1 MSLTEAPVTNTKR
14 KRQPQTDETNIGTK
28 LEKKLHHDAR
38 EVRKAAKK
46 AKTFE
51 MQKILKKLKDARCT
65 AGFVILV
72 GCFSDN
78 SFPRGKGDDNT
89 VKDIEAQ
96 HMALKV
102 GIYNASDIRPYLMVY
117 QQLDSEPIADSALS
131 TKIKK
136 DKFLSQDPN
145 LRFAMSKS
153 LSSSLIAPA
162 VPGSAAGIV
171 QSRLLS
177 SKVLAAGVSRIIEGL
192 RRLLNPAERTY
203 HAEDDNA
210 EVSPPRK
217 KKQKTQRNEGL
228 PKVPPVDAPSEDEP
242 RADTEDDGWE
252 SGTVSDGDHSVQGDS
267 GVNKGSDEE
276 DNSTSDNGDDGPP
289 VPRERPSQGKPK
301 APQSTFLPS
310 LSVGFIRGD
319 SDTDFSDS
327 EEKAADTAKKNR
339 RGQRARRA
347 IWEKKFG
354 RHANHVMKQ
363 KASSRHGAPSG
374 IAVVRKDQ
382 QQHRNGNRDSDGA
395 PFSGRMRNTQIPDK
409 NRYDAS
415 ARLMSGNRKEEKSL
429 HPSWEAKKKQQ
440 NVAILPAQG
449 SRIVFS

>member
-1 MSLTEAPVTNTKR
+1 MSPAEAPVKTTKR
-14 KRQPQTDETNIGTK
+14 KRHPQTDETDIGTK

-38 EVRKAAKK
+38 EIRKAAKK

-51 MQKILKKLKDARCT
+51 MQKILKKMKDARH
-65 AGFVILV
+65 
-72 GCFSDN
+72 
-78 SFPRGKGDDNT
+78 KGDNNA

-96 HMALKV
+96 HMALK
-102 GIYNASDIRPYLMVY
+102 
-117 QQLDSEPIADSALS
+117 QLDSGPIADSALS

-145 LRFAMSKS
+145 LQSAMSKS
-153 LSSSLIAPA
+153 LSANLIAST
-162 VPGSAAGIV
+162 VPGSAAGVV

-177 SKVLAAGVSRIIEGL
+177 SKVLAVNVSRIVEGL
-192 RRLLNPAERTY
+192 RRLLNPAERAY
-203 HAEDDNA
+203 HAEVDST

-217 KKQKTQRNEGL
+217 KKQKTQQNEGW
-228 PKVPPVDAPSEDEP
+228 PNVPPVDTPSEDEP
-242 RADTEDDGWE
+242 RVNLEDDGWE
-252 SGTVSDGDHSVQGDS
+252 SGTISDGDHSARGDS
-267 GVNKGSDEE
+267 GVDEGPDEE
-276 DNSTSDNGDDGPP
+276 DSSTSDNGDDHPP
-289 VPRERPSQGKPK
+289 VPRERPSRGESK
-301 APQSTFLPS
+301 ATQSAFLPS

-327 EEKAADTAKKNR
+327 EEKAADITKKNR

-363 KASSRHGAPSG
+363 RASNRPDAPSG

-382 QQHRNGNRDSDGA
+382 RQCRSANRDFDGA
-395 PFSGRMRNTQIPDK
+395 SLSGRRQDARIPDK

-415 ARLMSGNRKEEKSL
+415 ARLMPGNRREEKSL

-440 NVAILPAQG
+440 NVAIVPAQG
-449 SRIVFS
+449 TRIVFN

>member
-1 MSLTEAPVTNTKR
+1 MSPTEAPVGTTKR

-38 EVRKAAKK
+38 EIRKAAKK

-51 MQKILKKLKDARCT
+51 MQKILKKMKDAR
-65 AGFVILV
+65 
-72 GCFSDN
+72 
-78 SFPRGKGDDNT
+78 RKGDENA

-96 HMALKV
+96 HMALK
-102 GIYNASDIRPYLMVY
+102 
-117 QQLDSEPIADSALS
+117 QLDSGPIADSALS
-131 TKIKK
+131 SKIKK

-145 LRFAMSKS
+145 LQSAMSKS
-153 LSSSLIAPA
+153 LSSTLIASA
-162 VPGSAAGIV
+162 VPGSAAGVV

-177 SKVLAAGVSRIIEGL
+177 SKVLAVDVSRIIEGL
-192 RRLLNPAERTY
+192 RRLLNPAERVY
-203 HAEDDNA
+203 HAEVDST
-210 EVSPPRK
+210 EVSPSRK
-217 KKQKTQRNEGL
+217 KKQKTQQNECW
-228 PKVPPVDAPSEDEP
+228 PNVPPVDTPEDEP
-242 RADTEDDGWE
+242 RADLGDDGWE
-252 SGTVSDGDHSVQGDS
+252 SGTISDGDHSVQGDS
-267 GVNKGSDEE
+267 EVDEGSDEE
-276 DNSTSDNGDDGPP
+276 DNSTSDNGDDDPSI
-289 VPRERPSQGKPK
+289 PRERPSQGKSK
-301 APQSTFLPS
+301 ATQSTFLPS

-363 KASSRHGAPSG
+363 KASNRPDAPSG

-382 QQHRNGNRDSDGA
+382 RQYRIANRGFDGASLSGRRQDAQIPHKNRDD
-395 PFSGRMRNTQIPDK
+395 T
-409 NRYDAS
+409 S
-415 ARLMSGNRKEEKSL
+415 ARLMPGNRREEKTL

-440 NVAILPAQG
+440 NVAIVPAQG
-449 SRIVFS
+449 TRIVFN

>member
-1 MSLTEAPVTNTKR
+1 MSPAEAPVKTTKR
-14 KRQPQTDETNIGTK
+14 KRHPQTDETDIGTK

-38 EVRKAAKK
+38 EIRKAAKK

-51 MQKILKKLKDARCT
+51 MQKILKKMKDARH
-65 AGFVILV
+65 
-72 GCFSDN
+72 
-78 SFPRGKGDDNT
+78 KGDNNA

-96 HMALKV
+96 HMALK
-102 GIYNASDIRPYLMVY
+102 
-117 QQLDSEPIADSALS
+117 QLDSGPIADSALS

-145 LRFAMSKS
+145 LQSAMSKS
-153 LSSSLIAPA
+153 LSANLIAST
-162 VPGSAAGIV
+162 VSGSAAGVV

-177 SKVLAAGVSRIIEGL
+177 SKVLAVNVSRIVEGL
-192 RRLLNPAERTY
+192 RRLLNPAERAY
-203 HAEDDNA
+203 HAEVDST

-217 KKQKTQRNEGL
+217 KKQKTQQNEGW
-228 PKVPPVDAPSEDEP
+228 PNVPPVDTPSEDEP
-242 RADTEDDGWE
+242 RVNLEDDGWE
-252 SGTVSDGDHSVQGDS
+252 SGTISDGDHSARGDS
-267 GVNKGSDEE
+267 GVDEGPDEE
-276 DNSTSDNGDDGPP
+276 DSSTSDNGDDHPP
-289 VPRERPSQGKPK
+289 VPRERPSRGESK
-301 APQSTFLPS
+301 ATQSAFLPS

-327 EEKAADTAKKNR
+327 EEKAADITKKNR

-363 KASSRHGAPSG
+363 RASNRPDAPSG

-382 QQHRNGNRDSDGA
+382 RQYRSANRDFDGA
-395 PFSGRMRNTQIPDK
+395 SLSGRRQDARIPDK

-415 ARLMSGNRKEEKSL
+415 ARLMPGNRREEKSL

-440 NVAILPAQG
+440 NVAIVPAQG
-449 SRIVFS
+449 TRIVFN

>member
-1 MSLTEAPVTNTKR
+1 MLPAEAPARPTKR

-38 EVRKAAKK
+38 EVRRAAKK

-51 MQKILKKLKDARCT
+51 MQKILKKMKDAR
-65 AGFVILV
+65 
-72 GCFSDN
+72 
-78 SFPRGKGDDNT
+78 RKGDDNA

-96 HMALKV
+96 HMVLK
-102 GIYNASDIRPYLMVY
+102 
-117 QQLDSEPIADSALS
+117 QLDPGPIADSALS

-145 LRFAMSKS
+145 LQSAMSKS
-153 LSSSLIAPA
+153 LSHSLFASA
-162 VPGSAAGIV
+162 VPGSAAGVV

-177 SKVLAAGVSRIIEGL
+177 SKVLAVDVSRIIEGL
-192 RRLLNPAERTY
+192 RRLLNPAERVY
-203 HAEDDNA
+203 PEADNA

-217 KKQKTQRNEGL
+217 KKQKTQQNEGL
-228 PKVPPVDAPSEDEP
+228 PEVPPVDTPEDEP
-242 RADTEDDGWE
+242 RANLEDDGWE
-252 SGTVSDGDHSVQGDS
+252 SGTVSDGDHFVQGDS
-267 GVNKGSDEE
+267 GVDEGPDEE
-276 DNSTSDNGDDGPP
+276 DNSTSDGGDDVP
-289 VPRERPSQGKPK
+289 VPSERSSQRKSK
-301 APQSTFLPS
+301 ASQSTFLPS

-327 EEKAADTAKKNR
+327 EERAADTAKKNR

-363 KASSRHGAPSG
+363 KASNLPDAPSS

-382 QQHRNGNRDSDGA
+382 QYKNGNRDSDGA
-395 PFSGRMRNTQIPDK
+395 PLSGRRQNTRIPDK
-409 NRYDAS
+409 NKYDAS
-415 ARLMSGNRKEEKSL
+415 ARLVLGNRKAEKPL

-440 NVAILPAQG
+440 NIAIVPAQG
-449 SRIVFS
+449 TRIVFS

>member
-1 MSLTEAPVTNTKR
+1 MSPAEAPVGTTKR
-14 KRQPQTDETNIGTK
+14 KRQPQTDETSIGTK

-38 EVRKAAKK
+38 EIRKAAKK

-51 MQKILKKLKDARCT
+51 MQKILKKMKDAR
-65 AGFVILV
+65 
-72 GCFSDN
+72 
-78 SFPRGKGDDNT
+78 RKGDNNA

-96 HMALKV
+96 HMALK
-102 GIYNASDIRPYLMVY
+102 
-117 QQLDSEPIADSALS
+117 QLDPGPIADSALS

-136 DKFLSQDPN
+136 DKFLSQDPS
-145 LRFAMSKS
+145 LQFAMSKS
-153 LSSSLIAPA
+153 LSSNLIASA
-162 VPGSAAGIV
+162 VPGSAAGVV

-177 SKVLAAGVSRIIEGL
+177 SKVLAVDVSRIIEGL
-192 RRLLNPAERTY
+192 RRLLNPAERVY
-203 HAEDDNA
+203 HAEVDST

-217 KKQKTQRNEGL
+217 KKQKTEQNEGW
-228 PKVPPVDAPSEDEP
+228 PNVPPVDTPFEDEP
-242 RADTEDDGWE
+242 RANLEDDGWE
-252 SGTVSDGDHSVQGDS
+252 SGTINDGDHSVQGDS
-267 GVNKGSDEE
+267 GVDEGPDEE

-289 VPRERPSQGKPK
+289 VPLERPSRGKSKPM
-301 APQSTFLPS
+301 QSAFLPS

-354 RHANHVMKQ
+354 KHANHVMKQ
-363 KASSRHGAPSG
+363 KASNRPNAPSG

-382 QQHRNGNRDSDGA
+382 RQYKNANRNFDGA
-395 PFSGRMRNTQIPDK
+395 SLSGRRQDARIPDK
-409 NRYDAS
+409 NRYEPS
-415 ARLMSGNRKEEKSL
+415 TRLMPDNRREEKSL

-440 NVAILPAQG
+440 NVAIVPAQG
-449 SRIVFS
+449 TRIVFN